1 MQKDRQNMRH
11 YERNVLYN
19 GWPIDLR
26 LISSVSVLFRTLV
39 RLNSDTFVRLRTL
52 SYRVR
57 LSSIGLFKFRTL
69 PFNFGPFH
77 PIFNFGQ
84 FRPLSDA
91 SVRFWTVASDFNRF
105 HQFRVFSSG
114 FGCWHCL
121 TPDNFAIFNSFFR
134 FNVVAFDFGSVK
146 FDFEGN
152 GFIKSL
158 NKLVTKY
165 KSCWYNFEHI
175 RRNKLWDKQSAHKHI
190 IWFSNPSQSF

>member
-19 GWPIDLR
+19 GRPIDLR

-84 FRPLSDA
+84 FCPLSDA

-121 TPDNFAIFNSFFR
+121 INSGQFCHFYWDTCGSPVIKCLC
-134 FNVVAFDFGSVK
+134 FSVVFLLG
-146 FDFEGN
+146 
-152 GFIKSL
+152 
-158 NKLVTKY
+158 Y
-165 KSCWYNFEHI
+165 
-175 RRNKLWDKQSAHKHI
+175 LW
-190 IWFSNPSQSF
+190 

>member
-19 GWPIDLR
+19 GRPIDLR

-84 FRPLSDA
+84 FCPLSDA

-121 TPDNFAIFNSFFR
+121 INSGQFCHFYWDTCGSPVIKCLCFFV
-134 FNVVAFDFGSVK
+134 FFTGIPVVA
-146 FDFEGN
+146 
-152 GFIKSL
+152 
-158 NKLVTKY
+158 
-165 KSCWYNFEHI
+165 
-175 RRNKLWDKQSAHKHI
+175 QS
-190 IWFSNPSQSF
+190 

>member
-1 MQKDRQNMRH
+1 MRH

-19 GWPIDLR
+19 GRPIDLR

-77 PIFNFGQ
+77 PI
-84 FRPLSDA
+84 LTSDS
-91 SVRFWTVASDFNRF
+91 SVRFQTLPLDFEQSRPISTDSINFGYFRPVSDAGTVS
-105 HQFRVFSSG
+105 
-114 FGCWHCL
+114 L

-175 RRNKLWDKQSAHKHI
+175 RRNKL
-190 IWFSNPSQSF
+190 

>member
-19 GWPIDLR
+19 GRPIDLR

-84 FRPLSDA
+84 FCPLSDA
-91 SVRFWTVASDFNRF
+91 SVRFWTVASDFSRF

-121 TPDNFAIFNSFFR
+121 INSGQFCHFYWDTCGSPVIKCLCFFTGIP
-134 FNVVAFDFGSVK
+134 VVA
-146 FDFEGN
+146 
-152 GFIKSL
+152 
-158 NKLVTKY
+158 
-165 KSCWYNFEHI
+165 
-175 RRNKLWDKQSAHKHI
+175 QS
-190 IWFSNPSQSF
+190 

>member
-19 GWPIDLR
+19 GRPIDLR

-69 PFNFGPFH
+69 PSNFGPFH

-91 SVRFWTVASDFNRF
+91 SVRFWTVVSDFNQF

-121 TPDNFAIFNSFFR
+121 INSGQFCHFYWDTCGSPVIKCLCFF
-134 FNVVAFDFGSVK
+134 VVFLLG
-146 FDFEGN
+146 
-152 GFIKSL
+152 
-158 NKLVTKY
+158 Y
-165 KSCWYNFEHI
+165 
-175 RRNKLWDKQSAHKHI
+175 LW
-190 IWFSNPSQSF
+190 

>member
-1 MQKDRQNMRH
+1 MVVLGQKLIPLRPFIKDAENTSLTRAKKFFSSNGHEYVLIFKRNKKALKSGWEKNKFRVRVHFMQKDRQNMRH

-19 GWPIDLR
+19 GRPIDLR

-69 PFNFGPFH
+69 PSNFGPFH

-91 SVRFWTVASDFNRF
+91 S
-105 HQFRVFSSG
+105 
-114 FGCWHCL
+114 
-121 TPDNFAIFNSFFR
+121 FR
-134 FNVVAFDFGSVK
+134 F
-146 FDFEGN
+146 
-152 GFIKSL
+152 
-158 NKLVTKY
+158 
-165 KSCWYNFEHI
+165 
-175 RRNKLWDKQSAHKHI
+175 
-190 IWFSNPSQSF
+190 